1 MRYKEFEDDDLHV
14 INELPALKSYSVN
27 VPSNGSNSTIEP
39 SSTNVNELPFELLP
53 GEDVI
58 HHCSSADG
66 LIYLTC
72 YRLFI
77 FSNDSSFIN
86 CPTRLIDYIEIKDNL
101 YLYVHCKDI
110 RYFRLT
116 FFTGEKCSLWFKK
129 ISDSISPPLTIDDLF
144 AVKFAQAT
152 PIPEGE
158 RQTQHNRDRFQE
170 EISRLQLDSHPWR
183 STSINKKYKLCSSYP
198 EYCIVPASITDEEL
212 NEVAKF
218 RSYRR
223 FPTVVWR
230 HQNGAVIARTSQPEV
245 GWLFWRSKE
254 DEKMIAAI
262 IESCGT
268 DPNPI
273 ANRAKGGG
281 FEYPPYYT
289 DCEVQFMNLPNI
301 HAIRKSAQTLR
312 ASIASGP
319 GECWLS
325 QLESSR
331 WLHNISLLLAAASFV
346 ATAIDKQSRPV
357 LVHCSD
363 GWDRTPQI
371 TALAQIMLDPH
382 YRTIEGFQTLIQ
394 REWIAFGHKF
404 ADRCGHGVG
413 ATDPNER
420 SPVFLQWLDCVYQL
434 QVQNPVSF
442 EFNEMFLLKLASH
455 TYTCLHGTFLCN
467 TDFERFT
474 VNLEKKTHS
483 VWSLL
488 NMKLTHLI
496 NHLFDDTKKEAL
508 YPSYSVRDLK
518 IWTNLYLRD
527 TRFTPSI
534 PCELPSSTSSL
545 VPRCR
550 SYEDLSSSV
559 LNGLHRSSSDPSL
572 GGSMESS
579 ITLRTGTTPPIT
591 ISNHNVG
598 MTLQHQNSGHL
609 LNSNSSL
616 SNSLFGPPHHL
627 GETPS
632 QNGGSNSSLLPALS
646 SIATPSI
653 ATATNSLING
663 HRRGGDYHHH
673 HHLNNSATIYD
684 SVVDSAPNIP
694 QLSLSQKFSSNT
706 NTVLKPMSARKHTNS
721 TSSTTSSLSEA
732 WSLPKI
738 SSLDNNNTPHKML
751 QHLSSSSSYGDKS
764 VKSVRKRIDIDGL
777 TKINDVATLRMLQK
791 ERTYVNKIEELH
803 DHVRKLE
810 RVLTTIIKY
819 NIPAQNVSPRMD
831 NISQSPF
838 STTDSSSCASWQKI
852 DTSDT
857 IRDVTRW
864 IPDFSVEGCQG
875 CSVKFFWPVVR
886 KHHCRRCGDVF
897 CHSCA
902 KHYKPIPTLN
912 LLNPVRVCD
921 KCYLL
926 IEDINSDLTSPLACS
941 PVMMHNALSSSPKQK
956 ESTINL
962 LAAAANTTVPV
973 PIQTQANDCRQQ
985 QQTTTSNTFN
995 STSQKVK
1002 G

>member
-1 MRYKEFEDDDLHV
+1 MVVPSSVEDDDMHV
-14 INELPALKSYSVN
+14 INELPGILKTSSIN
-27 VPSNGSNSTIEP
+27 ASSSGTHSTTES
-39 SSTNVNELPFELLP
+39 SSTNVNELPFELLS

-66 LIYLTC
+66 LLYLTC

-77 FSNDSSFIN
+77 YSNDSGSFIN
-86 CPTRLIDYIEIKDNL
+86 CPTRLIECLEIKDNL

-110 RYFRLT
+110 RCFRLT
-116 FFTGEKCSLWFKK
+116 FFTGEKCTGWFKK
-129 ISDSISPPLTIDDLF
+129 ISDAIAPPPTIEDLF
-144 AVKFAQAT
+144 AFKFAQAT
-152 PIPEGE
+152 PTEHTE

-170 EISRLQLDSHPWR
+170 EISRLQLDSNTWR
-183 STSINKKYKLCSSYP
+183 LTTINKKYKLCASYP

-262 IESCGT
+262 IESCYT
-268 DPNPI
+268 EPNREPGSNRLLILDARSYAAAI

-281 FEYPPYYT
+281 FEYPPYYA

-301 HAIRKSAQTLR
+301 HAIRKSAQMLR
-312 ASIASGP
+312 TSIASGAN

-325 QLESSR
+325 QLESTR

-346 ATAIDKQSRPV
+346 ATTIDKQARPV

-371 TALAQIMLDPH
+371 TALAQIMLDPY

-434 QVQNPVSF
+434 QAQNSVSF

-474 VNLEKKTHS
+474 WNLEKKTHS

-488 NMKLTHLI
+488 NMKSTQLI
-496 NHLFDDTKKEAL
+496 NHLFDDTKKEVL

-550 SYEDLSSSV
+550 SYEDLSSSA

-572 GGSMESS
+572 SGSMESS

-627 GETPS
+627 GGALS
-632 QNGGSNSSLLPALS
+632 QNGESNSNLLPTS
-646 SIATPSI
+646 NSTTTPNQT
-653 ATATNSLING
+653 TATNSLTNG
-663 HRRGGDYHHH
+663 HCSCGDQHY
-673 HHLNNSATIYD
+673 LSNGQTMDD
-684 SVVDSAPNIP
+684 SSLDSAPDIT
-694 QLSLSQKFSSNT
+694 QLALSMQKFPLNVSA
-706 NTVLKPMSARKHTNS
+706 VLRTMSTRKHTNS

-738 SSLDNNNTPHKML
+738 SSFDNNNTPQKML
-751 QHLSSSSSYGDKS
+751 HHLSSSSSYGDRS

-777 TKINDVATLRMLQK
+777 TKINDVATSRMLQK
-791 ERTYVNKIEELH
+791 ERTYV
-803 DHVRKLE
+803 
-810 RVLTTIIKY
+810 
-819 NIPAQNVSPRMD
+819 
-831 NISQSPF
+831 
-838 STTDSSSCASWQKI
+838 
-852 DTSDT
+852 
-857 IRDVTRW
+857 
-864 IPDFSVEGCQG
+864 
-875 CSVKFFWPVVR
+875 
-886 KHHCRRCGDVF
+886 
-897 CHSCA
+897 
-902 KHYKPIPTLN
+902 
-912 LLNPVRVCD
+912 
-921 KCYLL
+921 
-926 IEDINSDLTSPLACS
+926 
-941 PVMMHNALSSSPKQK
+941 
-956 ESTINL
+956 
-962 LAAAANTTVPV
+962 
-973 PIQTQANDCRQQ
+973 
-985 QQTTTSNTFN
+985 
-995 STSQKVK
+995 
-1002 G
+1002 